1 MAGKSSLILPKP
13 RLTEAP
19 MSCWLHQG
27 PNSQATLSVSFVGT
41 SKQFSL
47 TRVQVTEL
55 RARLEEAERLLA
67 RDDGEIIFRKS
78 IKLGGVHA

>member
-1 MAGKSSLILPKP
+1 MASAALILPRP
-13 RLTEAP
+13 TQHEAP
-19 MSCWLHQG
+19 ISCWLHQG
-27 PNSQATLSVSFVGT
+27 PNSQATVTVGFIGT

-55 RARLEEAERLLA
+55 RARLEEAEALLA
-67 RDDGEIIFRKS
+67 RDDGEIMFRKS